1 MIVPLNLPPA
11 ELKLTK
17 KEGKVF
23 VWCIVRKLNLLL
35 TPEEWVRQHL
45 IHFLYFHKSFPIS
58 LIASEYT
65 LKLNDL
71 NRRSDIV
78 VFGKNGEP
86 LLIAECK
93 ATTVKINNETLLQ
106 IAQYNSKLKVP
117 HLILSNGLDH
127 YYLKWEGNKFVQS
140 DQFPDFN
147 DISN

>member
-1 MIVPLNLPPA
+1 MIVPLNLPKA
-11 ELKLTK
+11 EINLTR
-17 KEGKVF
+17 KEGELF
-23 VWCIVRKLNLLL
+23 VWCIVRKKNLLL

-45 IHFLYFHKSFPIS
+45 IHFLHFHKSFPIS

-71 NRRSDIV
+71 TRRSDIV

-86 LLIAECK
+86 LLIVECK
-93 ATTVKINNETLLQ
+93 ATTVKIDDETLFQ

-127 YYLKWEGNKFVQS
+127 YYLRWEDNKFVQS
-140 DQFPDFN
+140 DQFPDFE
-147 DISN
+147 DLSN